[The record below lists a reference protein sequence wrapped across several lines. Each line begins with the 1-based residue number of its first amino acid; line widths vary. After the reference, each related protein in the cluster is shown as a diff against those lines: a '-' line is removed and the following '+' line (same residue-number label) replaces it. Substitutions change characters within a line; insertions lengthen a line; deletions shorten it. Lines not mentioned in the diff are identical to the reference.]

1 MAVFEYKAIDES
13 GKAITG
19 TMEASSSAAVSEFL
33 DKQNY
38 MPLKIDEKKD
48 RGLSK
53 SILNFGQKVK
63 REDLISFTKQLVT
76 LLKAGVPIISSL
88 EALSEQTES
97 AILKETLDK
106 IKDDLQAGSNFSNA
120 LAKYPDVFDDL
131 YVNSVRA
138 GEAGGVL
145 DQVLLRIGN
154 LMTYEG
160 EINSKV
166 KGAIRYPIIV
176 VTFIIIAFTILMTFV
191 VPKFADIFT
200 SAGTELPLPTKV
212 LMGISSV
219 LQNYWYF
226 IFGSLGGF
234 FILSY
239 YYIKTEKGRLNWDKL
254 RLKIPVF
261 GNLFLKTAMSR
272 FAHMFETLNK
282 SGLPILQTMDIV
294 SKTLGNT
301 YIGNELEKVGQG
313 IEKGKG
319 ISKPLSESG
328 LFPPLVIRM
337 IAVGEQSGSLDEMLK
352 NVSEHYDSEVGYLIE
367 NLVTMI
373 EPILTVTIGA
383 MVLLLALGIFLPM
396 WNMMQTT
403 GM

>member
-1 MAVFEYKAIDES
+1 MAIFEYKAIDET
-13 GKAITG
+13 GKAVTG

-48 RGLSK
+48 SGLNK
-53 SILNFGQKVK
+53 TIFNFGKKIRQ
-63 REDLISFTKQLVT
+63 EDLISFTKQLVT
-76 LLKAGVPIISSL
+76 LIKAGVPIISSL
-88 EALSEQTES
+88 EALSEQTDS
-97 AILKETLDK
+97 AILKETIEK
-106 IKDDLQAGSNFSNA
+106 IKDDLQAGNNFSNA

-138 GEAGGVL
+138 GETGGVL

-160 EINSKV
+160 EIKSKV

-176 VTFIIIAFTILMTFV
+176 VTFITIAFTILMTFV
-191 VPKFADIFT
+191 VPKFADIFS
-200 SAGTELPLPTKV
+200 SAGAELPLPTKI

-219 LQNYWYF
+219 LKNYWYF
-226 IFGSLGGF
+226 IFGGLGGF

-239 YYIKTEKGRLNWDKL
+239 YYVKTEKGRLNWDKL
-254 RLKIPVF
+254 ILKIPVF

-294 SKTLGNT
+294 SKTLGNV
-301 YIGNELEKVGQG
+301 YIGNELERVGQG

-352 NVSEHYDSEVGYLIE
+352 NVSEHYDSEVNYLIE